1 MKYKFI
7 ILFSYKYIIRIPIE
21 KKVRIFH
28 TSDLLKFVEFFFFNF
43 EKGLLV
49 FPEFFFCLFVSF
61 SSFFGIYIFLCVY
74 R

>member
-28 TSDLLKFVEFFFFNF
+28 TSDLLKFVEFFFIIL
-43 EKGLLV
+43 KRA
-49 FPEFFFCLFVSF
+49 
-61 SSFFGIYIFLCVY
+61 Y
-74 R
+74 